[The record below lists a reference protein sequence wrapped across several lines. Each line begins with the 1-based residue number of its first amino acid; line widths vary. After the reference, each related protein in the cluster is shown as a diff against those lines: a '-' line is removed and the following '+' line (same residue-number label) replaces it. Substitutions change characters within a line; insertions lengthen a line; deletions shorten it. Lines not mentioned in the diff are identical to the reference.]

1 VSPDRTLL
9 TFASMGIDMMAVDRR
24 MQMSNSG
31 SSVVMERLLEPP
43 VGLSGFCDAAAGQ
56 RCLMKPSECKE
67 KYCVA
72 SLVRSRDV
80 GRKVDDSNG
89 FVA

>member
-1 VSPDRTLL
+1 
-9 TFASMGIDMMAVDRR
+9 
-24 MQMSNSG
+24 
-31 SSVVMERLLEPP
+31 MERLLGPP
-43 VGLSGFCDAAAGQ
+43 VGLEGFCDAAAEQ
-56 RCLMKPSECKE
+56 KCLMKPSKCKE

-72 SLVRSRDV
+72 SLIRSRDV